1 VSRVAIAE
9 MERPCR
15 ASFLR
20 RHAWLGELLLLTALY
35 GVYELVRALTESGHS
50 QPSTNGRD
58 ILHFEQ
64 TLHLAPEHALN
75 TLFTN
80 VPAIAIPACFLY
92 AVCHYIITP
101 TVLIWMWRKHQDQY
115 RRVRSVLVVGT
126 LVALIGFWL
135 LPTAPPRSIG
145 GFTDTMAQWSNLGW
159 WSTHASVP
167 AGLSGLTDQAG
178 AMPSLHV
185 GWALWCGWAIYRC
198 AGRRWVRALGVA
210 YPIITTLVV
219 IGTANHYLA
228 DAVAGAAVMGLG
240 IVLTGAIAWVQARHL
255 TRQLIRETQVDA
267 RINRTVTDHR

>member
-1 VSRVAIAE
+1 MSRVAIAE
-9 MERPCR
+9 AERPCQV
-15 ASFLR
+15 SFLR
-20 RHAWLGELLLLTALY
+20 RHAWLGEILLLAALY
-35 GVYELVRALTESGHS
+35 GIYELVRALTESGQGRS
-50 QPSTNGRD
+50 VANGRD

-64 TLHLAPEHALN
+64 TQHLAPEHALN
-75 TLFTN
+75 SLFTN

-92 AVCHYIITP
+92 AICHYVVTP
-101 TVLIWMWRKHQDQY
+101 VVLVWLWRKHSDQY
-115 RRVRSVLVVGT
+115 RRVRSVLVGGT

-145 GFTDTMAQWSNLGW
+145 GFTDTMAQWSNIGW

-198 AGRRWVRALGVA
+198 AGRRWVRALGIA
-210 YPIITTLVV
+210 YPVITTLVV

-228 DAVAGAAVMGLG
+228 DAAAGAAVMGLG
-240 IVLTGAIAWVQARHL
+240 IVLTALIARIQARHL
-255 TRQLIRETQVDA
+255 TRRLIRETRAESKFSTPV
-267 RINRTVTDHR
+267 